1 MLTLRELYNNPDS
14 IPNDSLSIYLGN
26 PWDTDDYLASLDNTD
41 DVTDDS
47 LDILDRLYDCAIDV
61 ADDDMIQDIEDT
73 YEHLTASL
81 CNYSYRRE
89 VGYP

>member
-26 PWDTDDYLASLDNTD
+26 PWDADDYLASLDTD

-47 LDILDRLYDCAIDV
+47 LDILNRLYNCAIDV
-61 ADDDMIQDIEDT
+61 ADDDMIQNIEDT

-81 CNYSYRRE
+81 CNYSYRKE

>member
-26 PWDTDDYLASLDNTD
+26 PWDTDDYLASLD
-41 DVTDDS
+41 VTDDS

-61 ADDDMIQDIEDT
+61 ADDDMIQDIQDT

>member
-26 PWDTDDYLASLDNTD
+26 PWDTDDYLASLDTD